1 MPVPVPARTAVPA
14 RVTAVLLL
22 AVAVLV
28 GTAAPAHADGGPA
41 GADLHVAQSLGDR
54 ELTVVLRAVR
64 TVPGPLRVDVVAHA
78 GSAPGPLEVRLRA
91 DGVEAGGAGLA
102 LAAGPSTQGVTL
114 PVGHAGPWELLLADG
129 DVVATVPF
137 VVPAAVT
144 APWER
149 AVYGGFVAAGVL
161 LAVALGAALR
171 ARRTAT
177 ALVPAGGAV
186 VALTVAVT
194 AALLSATV
202 PAPAEPGTLTDPTRA
217 GVEDPYAAP
226 PPADPSRPPAV
237 LTATAPGG
245 AVGVATDVLVELVDG
260 ATGRPVDDL
269 LVHHDSFLHL
279 VLVGPSGRL
288 WHLHPVRTGPGRYT
302 ARFTPPEP
310 GRHAVAA
317 ELARRGGGTQLARTE
332 LDVPGAAGPA
342 APEPPPPATVTAVP
356 APAGAVSTLAVRVGD
371 AADLQPWLGMTGHLL
386 VAGPLPDDGP
396 VGAAVADAPVWAH
409 VHSTTGLPT
418 GPATTRPDVTV
429 AAFGPE
435 VRFTYTFPR
444 PGRYRLWFQTMRD
457 SQVGTVPTVVDVPP
471 AP

>member
-1 MPVPVPARTAVPA
+1 MPTGVPASA
-14 RVTAVLLL
+14 RVVAVLLV
-22 AVAVLV
+22 VA
-28 GTAAPAHADGGPA
+28 AALLGGAGPALADGGPA
-41 GADLHVAQSLGDR
+41 GADVHVAQSLGDR
-54 ELTVVLRAVR
+54 ELTVVLRAVDA
-64 TVPGPLRVDVVAHA
+64 VPGPLRVEVVAHA
-78 GSAPGPLEVRLRA
+78 GSAPGPLGVRLRA
-91 DGVEAGGAGLA
+91 DGVDAAAADLV
-102 LAAGPSTQGVTL
+102 LAAGPSTRGVTL
-114 PVGHAGPWELLLADG
+114 PVGHAGPWELLLVDG
-129 DVVATVPF
+129 DLVASVPF

-149 AVYGGFVAAGVL
+149 AAYGGFVAAGVL
-161 LAVALGAALR
+161 LAAALGTALR

-194 AALLSATV
+194 AALLSATI
-202 PAPAEPGTLTDPTRA
+202 PAPPEPGTLTDPTRA
-217 GVEDPYAAP
+217 GVQDPWAAP
-226 PPADPSRPPAV
+226 PPGDPSRPPAV

-302 ARFTPPEP
+302 ARFTPPDP

-317 ELARRGGGTQLARTE
+317 EFARRGGGTQLARTE

-342 APEPPPPATVTAVP
+342 APEPPPAATVTAVP
-356 APAGAVSTLAVRVGD
+356 APAGAVSTLAVRVGE

-386 VAGPLPDDGP
+386 VAGPLPGDGP

-409 VHSTTGLPT
+409 VHSTTGLPA
-418 GPATTRPDVTV
+418 GPAAARPDVTV

-444 PGRYRLWFQTMRD
+444 PGRYRLWFQTMRG
-457 SQVGTVPTVVDVPP
+457 SLVVTVPTVVDVPP